1 MILRLA
7 ASLFACAFVSYSM
20 PAEALPKWTRQYGM
34 PCGGCHTVPPRL
46 NDFGRA
52 FQANNFTIP
61 GAQLSLR
68 KNVMPLSGI
77 ALFSAERNQTS
88 GKNSAD
94 FRSLK
99 LFAVEP
105 IFFGSRTGV
114 YYANPIAV
122 SNDPSR
128 SAWSVEDVFVT
139 LPIAGARGQWTATAG
154 QCMPMLKQWSAHNLF
169 TRTAPSALQLGIDE
183 FSFAGHT
190 PGIRVDFFDKRGEGT
205 PDGDYFSAGIPFT
218 GHIGFGRG
226 TRVGSSNGI
235 FAHAFRRKSG
245 SSLGVFGYTRS
256 GNWLAGTLWSRDFG
270 ANYTVWGIASLGED
284 SAGETRRLSV
294 EADRY
299 FGSRLAVTGRL
310 DWTDGIRSELAPVAA
325 ITFFPFNEPIV
336 RATLELTRRRGD
348 RSLAFLARGLF

>member
-1 MILRLA
+1 MIPRFAL
-7 ASLFACAFVSYSM
+7 SLLMCLFVLCAT
-20 PAEALPKWTRQYGM
+20 PARALPKWTRQYGM

-61 GAQLSLR
+61 GTQLSLR
-68 KNVMPLSGI
+68 KNAMPLSGI

-88 GKNSAD
+88 GKSSAD

-128 SAWSVEDVFVT
+128 AAWSVDDIFVT

-154 QCMPMLKQWSAHNLF
+154 QWMPMLNQWSGHNLF
-169 TRTAPSALQLGIDE
+169 TRTAPSALQLGTDT

-190 PGIRVDFFDKRGEGT
+190 PGIRVDFFDNRGAGT
-205 PDGDYFSAGIPFT
+205 PDGDFFSAGIPFK
-218 GHIGFGRG
+218 GHIGFGRS
-226 TRVGSSNGI
+226 TRLGSSNGV
-235 FAHAFRRKSG
+235 FAHVFRRKG
-245 SSLGVFGYTRS
+245 GASLGGFGYAGS
-256 GNWLAGTLWSRDFG
+256 GNWLGGLLWTRDLGTNF
-270 ANYTVWGIASLGED
+270 TVWGIASLGED

-299 FGSRLAVTGRL
+299 FGGRLAVTGRL
-310 DWTDGIRSELAPVAA
+310 EWTDGVRSELSPVAA
-325 ITFFPFNEPIV
+325 ITFFPFKEPIM
-336 RATLELTRRRGD
+336 RATLELTQRRGD
-348 RSLAFLARGLF
+348 RSVALLARGLF